1 MITYSYSEYSPED
14 DNQFSIDRLM
24 SILSEMI
31 MKYDISLEEALKLL
45 IEKGIPANLFL
56 KEAGMNDLVE
66 KYLEQ
71 IKELI
76 NKLLTENKIS
86 PNIQNLEN
94 EIALKKKE
102 FNDKKIDP
110 GLLKK
115 LNKSLDEKNQD
126 ALRRLKWES
135 NLPKE
140 VQKDIDFLINANIDL
155 DRLDSGDKKY
165 YFTGEK
171 IPSKKRIFKN
181 IRLTRATHRTP
192 KCPQRSLRKR
202 GFI

>member
-66 KYLEQ
+66 KYLDQ
-71 IKELI
+71 IKELV
-76 NKLLTENKIS
+76 NKILSENKIS

-94 EIALKKKE
+94 EISSKKKDI
-102 FNDKKIDP
+102 NDKKIDP
-110 GLLKK
+110 GYMTFFPGEVASFSNSCDSNHNNI
-115 LNKSLDEKNQD
+115 LNL
-126 ALRRLKWES
+126 
-135 NLPKE
+135 
-140 VQKDIDFLINANIDL
+140 
-155 DRLDSGDKKY
+155 
-165 YFTGEK
+165 
-171 IPSKKRIFKN
+171 
-181 IRLTRATHRTP
+181 
-192 KCPQRSLRKR
+192 
-202 GFI
+202 

>member
-66 KYLEQ
+66 KYLDQ
-71 IKELI
+71 IKELV
-76 NKLLTENKIS
+76 NKILSENKIS
-86 PNIQNLEN
+86 PNIQKLEN
-94 EIALKKKE
+94 EISSKKKDI
-102 FNDKKIDP
+102 NDKKIDP

-140 VQKDIDFLINANIDL
+140 VQKDIDFL
-155 DRLDSGDKKY
+155 
-165 YFTGEK
+165 
-171 IPSKKRIFKN
+171 
-181 IRLTRATHRTP
+181 
-192 KCPQRSLRKR
+192 
-202 GFI
+202 